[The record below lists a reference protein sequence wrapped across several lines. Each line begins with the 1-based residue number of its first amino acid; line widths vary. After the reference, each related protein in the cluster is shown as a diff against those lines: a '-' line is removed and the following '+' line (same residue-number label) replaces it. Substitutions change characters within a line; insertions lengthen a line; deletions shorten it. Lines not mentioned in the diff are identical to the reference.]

1 MEVVV
6 VDQKITEIYTH
17 LIDFKNDE
25 YDTSRATTVE
35 EAESLRQDGWEKYD
49 EIDGVHLYCKRK

>member
-1 MEVVV
+1 LPIILN
-6 VDQKITEIYTH
+6 QNSFTH
-17 LIDFKNDE
+17 IIDFKNDE

-35 EAESLRQDGWEKYD
+35 EAESLRQDGWKKYD